1 MVALLVMDSPVRRGL
16 HARMGSAHKP
26 ETLYRWIQMRDPDP
40 HTIHFHVLDPVLQI
54 LNYCALRIQEF
65 ALLCQRRTAA
75 AAAQQQHG
83 SASDAR
89 AAGSRR
95 KHAGMRM
102 RMQRCANWMTTTNSM
117 KYATR
122 LLMKHS
128 ADSQC
133 TSPKVP
139 ISVSIS
145 APQTS

>member
-1 MVALLVMDSPVRRGL
+1 
-16 HARMGSAHKP
+16 MGSAHKP
-26 ETLYRWIQMRDPDP
+26 ATLYRWIQMRDPDP